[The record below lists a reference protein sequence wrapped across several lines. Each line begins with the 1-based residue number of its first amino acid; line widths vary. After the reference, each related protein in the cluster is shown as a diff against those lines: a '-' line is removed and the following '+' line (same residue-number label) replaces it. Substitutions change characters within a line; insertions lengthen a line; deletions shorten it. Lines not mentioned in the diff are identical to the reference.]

1 MELSAKLTSDR
12 FGNSLFD
19 VVIKE
24 SSGEVT
30 KRTLPLEDF
39 VNLIAGSTVIKKEEI
54 SMLESTIPDGC
65 FKLRLGEKAEN
76 FDAAFF
82 LPEETVG
89 AKILGNPLRFL
100 QPKRVVF
107 LSHREQG
114 ANAFSRTNLQV
125 YAVKDDK
132 VTGKSSLFW
141 YPLGHVE
148 KDGHVCTGGACVNVK
163 LNSVEDSYKYFESFF
178 TAESSGHYYNPDRT
192 ITEKMSYGAMMEA
205 LSNLDKFPYQWLTPA
220 SFKDVDTA
228 WLDFV
233 RKNK

>member
-1 MELSAKLTSDR
+1 MELTSTLTSDR

-19 VVIKE
+19 VLIKE

-30 KRTLPLEDF
+30 KRTLSLEDY
-39 VNLIAGSTVIKKEEI
+39 VNLIAGSTVIKKEKL
-54 SMLESTIPDGC
+54 SMLETNVPDGC
-65 FKLRLGEKAEN
+65 FKIRLGERAEN

-82 LPEETVG
+82 LPEEMVG

-100 QPKRVVF
+100 QPRRVVF

-114 ANAFSRTNLQV
+114 DNAYSRTNLRV

-132 VTGKSSLFW
+132 VTGKTSLFW

-148 KDGHVCTGGACVNVK
+148 KDGHVCTGGACANIK
-163 LNSVEDSYKYFESFF
+163 LNSVEDAFKYFESFF

-192 ITEKMSYGAMMEA
+192 ITEKLSYGAMMEA
-205 LSNLDKFPYQWLTPA
+205 LSNLEKFPYQWLTPA
-220 SFKDVDTA
+220 SFKNVDAA

-233 RKNK
+233 KVN